1 MGRVKTVEV
10 VIFAEQFKNGTWD
23 VWKHVCSR
31 AEGLAVMDTAR
42 LRAKVRSSSGRLI
55 HDDVL
60 EGARG
65 MFNVANGP
73 AINPQDGDKLVYCVC
88 VDKIVIG
95 EFEKI
100 RQYSL
105 KFAQTQETVKVA
117 INDPLYGR
125 EATATALFA

>member
-1 MGRVKTVEV
+1 MGRVNTVEI

-23 VWKHVCSR
+23 VWKHVCSPE
-31 AEGLAVMDTAR
+31 EGLAVVDTAL

-55 HDDVL
+55 HNDIL

-65 MFNVANGP
+65 MFNVAHGP
-73 AINPQDGDKLVYCVC
+73 ATNPQDGDMRVYCVC

-95 EFEKI
+95 VFEKI
-100 RQYSL
+100 RQYSP
-105 KFAQTQETVKVA
+105 KFAGTQETVKVA
-117 INDPLYGR
+117 MKDPLYGR